1 MAYTFH
7 GIPLDRI
14 DLNIKTHVS
23 GERIPNGKTLTT
35 TNIKT
40 MIADLN
46 FEQTYLGV
54 AETAIPEWANHI
66 SIYAVGGGGGG
77 GGGSGG
83 ILFNN
88 APNNEWKY
96 TTGGSGAGGGAGGTA
111 YVQMVDIS
119 SNINTATYGRYITTN
134 IGKGGLGGTGGVM
147 VNHGGNGG
155 DTVYGYSGNDG
166 SFGGMTNVDLLI
178 RYNMVQ
184 PQSIHIMSADGGNG
198 GGGGY
203 RSNIYSGVPAD
214 TNTIPPFEYRLALP
228 GNQNSPFYG
237 ISNALNYGTFDGIP
251 FAVAATRGQ
260 QRSEGLVFRP
270 EGGSNNAD
278 DVPGGVG
285 AQHGSNNTIFQ
296 DPVIVGDGGNG
307 GNSRLASSGR
317 NGDAGRNGYVRIAFF
332 GQAD

>member
-7 GIPLDRI
+7 GIPFNII
-14 DLNIKTHVS
+14 DFSIKTNVN
-23 GERIPNGKTLTT
+23 GEKIPNGKTLTT
-35 TNIKT
+35 TNVRTIIT
-40 MIADLN
+40 DLN
-46 FEQTYLGV
+46 FDQADFTGIAQTP
-54 AETAIPEWANHI
+54 IPEWANHI

-119 SNINTATYGRYITTN
+119 SNINTSTVARSVYAT
-134 IGKGGLGGTGGVM
+134 IGKGGLAGTGGVM
-147 VNHGGNGG
+147 VNHGGNSGANVFG
-155 DTVYGYSGNDG
+155 SSGNSG
-166 SFGGMTNVDLLI
+166 TPGGMTNVSLSVLQ
-178 RYNMVQ
+178 NMGQNVVQ
-184 PQSIHIMSADGGNG
+184 QFTSIMSADGGNE

-203 RSNIYSGVPAD
+203 RSNIYSGVPD
-214 TNTIPPFEYRLALP
+214 DINNEYRLALP

-251 FAVAATRGQ
+251 FAIAATRGQ

-307 GNSRLASSGR
+307 GNSRLASNGL